1 MAVAIAAEIP
11 ASLAGD
17 ELEGVIRCPDKTGA
31 DRAALA
37 QERDPRR
44 EVVDVGMFGDT
55 DVGRADSLAALTRDG
70 GHGVPR
76 FRPFWGCATRQN
88 DRNRASA
95 LIESSVT
102 AASWPMTV
110 GASRSSTSGAS
121 TAFGWSN
128 RLHSTRAWSRC
139 VCSAPSATA
148 LPPTS
153 SSSSSLEKGEGAHED
168 LSALAE

>member
-17 ELEGVIRCPDKTGA
+17 ELEGVIRCPDKTSA

-70 GHGVPR
+70 GHVPR
-76 FRPFWGCATRQN
+76 FRPLGGCATRQN
-88 DRNRASA
+88 DRNRAS
-95 LIESSVT
+95 
-102 AASWPMTV
+102 
-110 GASRSSTSGAS
+110 
-121 TAFGWSN
+121 
-128 RLHSTRAWSRC
+128 RADR
-139 VCSAPSATA
+139 V
-148 LPPTS
+148 
-153 SSSSSLEKGEGAHED
+153 
-168 LSALAE
+168 